1 MISFFSNVFISDSF
15 ADTVAT
21 SVAPAATAGLT
32 NFIPLIL
39 IFLVFYFL
47 LIRPQQKKMKEH
59 QNVLNTLK
67 NGDKVHT
74 NSGIFGIV
82 KAIDTKENTVDLE
95 IASNVVIKI
104 LKPSISDVI
113 RDKTLVHKFHK
124 KKK

>member
-15 ADTVAT
+15 ADTVST

-113 RDKTLVHKFHK
+113 RDKTLVHKSHK

>member
-21 SVAPAATAGLT
+21 SAAPAATAGLT

-74 NSGIFGIV
+74 KSGIFGIV

-95 IASNVVIKI
+95 ISTTTI
-104 LKPSISDVI
+104 ISVDAL
-113 RDKTLVHKFHK
+113 TTCSSTN
-124 KKK
+124 

>member
-15 ADTVAT
+15 ADTVST
-21 SVAPAATAGLT
+21 SAAPAATAGLT

-113 RDKTLVHKFHK
+113 RDKTLGHKSHK

>member
-1 MISFFSNVFISDSF
+1 
-15 ADTVAT
+15 
-21 SVAPAATAGLT
+21 
-32 NFIPLIL
+32 
-39 IFLVFYFL
+39 
-47 LIRPQQKKMKEH
+47 MKEH
-59 QNVLNTLK
+59 RNVLNTLK

-113 RDKTLVHKFHK
+113 RDKTLVHKSHK

>member
-1 MISFFSNVFISDSF
+1 
-15 ADTVAT
+15 
-21 SVAPAATAGLT
+21 
-32 NFIPLIL
+32 
-39 IFLVFYFL
+39 
-47 LIRPQQKKMKEH
+47 MKEH
-59 QNVLNTLK
+59 RNVLNTLK

-113 RDKTLVHKFHK
+113 RDKTLGHKSHK

>member
-21 SVAPAATAGLT
+21 SAAPAATAGLT

-113 RDKTLVHKFHK
+113 RDKTLVHKSHK

>member
-21 SVAPAATAGLT
+21 SAAPAATAGLT

-59 QNVLNTLK
+59 RNVLNTLK

-113 RDKTLVHKFHK
+113 RDKTLGHKSHK